1 MDLLI
6 SGKHFEID
14 AELRQIAES
23 SAARLE
29 EGYAKL
35 SSLRLVLS
43 KERNWQIAEAIL
55 NGKNISLV
63 AKAKSNDIRLSIT
76 NVIEK
81 IDKQLRRYMEK
92 IKDNAV
98 KPDPITKDKI
108 WTSAELKEEQDDL
121 DLLAEDEA

>member
-1 MDLLI
+1 MELII

-14 AELRQIAES
+14 DELRQIAET

-29 EGYAKL
+29 ESYAKL

-43 KERNWQIAEAIL
+43 KERNWQIADVIL

-63 AKAKSNDIRLSIT
+63 AKAKSNDIRVSIT
-76 NVIEK
+76 SVFEK
-81 IDKQLRRYMEK
+81 LDKQLRRYMEK

-98 KPDPITKDKI
+98 KPDPITKEKI
-108 WTSAELKEEQDDL
+108 WTSAELKEDQDDL

>member
-1 MDLLI
+1 MELII

-14 AELRQIAES
+14 DELRQIAET

-29 EGYAKL
+29 ESYAKL

-43 KERNWQIAEAIL
+43 KERNWQIADVIL

-63 AKAKSNDIRLSIT
+63 AKAKSNDIRVSIT
-76 NVIEK
+76 SVFEK
-81 IDKQLRRYMEK
+81 LDKQLRRYMEK

-98 KPDPITKDKI
+98 KPDPITKEKI
-108 WTSAELKEEQDDL
+108 WTSAELKEDLDDL